1 MIFLDTGSFIARYIE
16 QDSYHAAAVRLWEQI
31 GRSSLFTSNHV
42 LDETLTLLARRAGY
56 RFAAE
61 RAENIYASD
70 ALEILYS
77 TRDDETSAIALFGKY
92 ADQRVSFTDCVS
104 FVLMKRYRIPAAFT
118 FDRHFAHAGF
128 RMIGLE

>member
-56 RFAAE
+56 RFAGPAIVTE
-61 RAENIYASD
+61 YSATTVVPPGWRARVDAFEN
-70 ALEILYS
+70 LVL
-77 TRDDETSAIALFGKY
+77 TRL
-92 ADQRVSFTDCVS
+92 R
-104 FVLMKRYRIPAAFT
+104 
-118 FDRHFAHAGF
+118 
-128 RMIGLE
+128 